1 MAPKV
6 KSAQRAIEILEF
18 FARRKAPATL
28 SEIAAALDYP
38 ASSTLALLRTLSEMG
53 YLDHS
58 SSERTF
64 VPTVKAALLGIW
76 VNDALMAD
84 GTIARLMYQM
94 REETGGTPTLG
105 IQSGHHVQYI
115 HVVRGPDALHR
126 RDVAPGTLR
135 PLLRSAMGTVLLSLK
150 PPSELWALVN
160 QINAHEL
167 PEHRV
172 SMAELGKRIQQYRES
187 GYAYSEG
194 VSTPGAGIITLLLAA
209 PAHQPPMA
217 LGIGASLVALRAK
230 KLDFLKALQRVVEL
244 HRKHME
250 ALPDKFGH

>member
-1 MAPKV
+1 MAPMV

-18 FARRKAPATL
+18 FARRKSPATL
-28 SEIAAALDYP
+28 SEIAGALDYP

-53 YLDHS
+53 YLDYS
-58 SSERTF
+58 AGERTF

-76 VNDALMAD
+76 VNDALMSD

-115 HVVRGPDALHR
+115 HVVRGPDAVHR
-126 RDVAPGTLR
+126 PDVAPGTLR
-135 PLLRSAMGTVLLSLK
+135 PLLRSAMGCVLLSLK
-150 PPSELWALVN
+150 SPSELWALVN
-160 QINAHEL
+160 QINAQE
-167 PEHRV
+167 PPGNRI
-172 SMAELGKRIQQYRES
+172 SMAELTRRIREYREN

-194 VSTPGAGIITLLLAA
+194 VSTPGAGIITTLLAA

-217 LGIGASLVALRAK
+217 LGIGASIATLRAK
-230 KLDFLKALQRVVEL
+230 KLVFLKALQRVVEL

-250 ALPDKFGH
+250 ALPQKFGR